1 MSILSV
7 RRTMVAAASI
17 LVLLVACGDSDEAGS
32 SGSVS
37 GDSILTF
44 IPADTPYV
52 FATTGDAP
60 DDVIDK
66 LTPQLD
72 ATLSAYHQIIR
83 AVAEN
88 AYAKA
93 RENDENVDKFEQAL
107 PFIDEL
113 ESLMSTEGFAD
124 AGIDRDSQY
133 AFYGAGL
140 LPVMRISLSDSQL
153 MEAAIKR
160 LEEKAE
166 QEMLTSTI
174 DGNSYRYAGDDEGRV
189 VVAIIEDNLVV
200 TLVPSSLP
208 EDQLKQVLGLTLPTN
223 SMAASGMLTDIRN
236 EYGYDDYMVGSID
249 FERIVATF
257 IDPQTGVN
265 AELLKLMEY
274 DETTLDEV
282 CVAEIRTMSGVM
294 PRAVMGYSELS
305 VDRIT
310 SHAVMELR
318 DDIATAVSALTA
330 PVAGLGES
338 HGGLFSFGMSMDLLA
353 LREFYSDRLD
363 ALEANPLACEF
374 FADLQAG
381 VESGRE
387 VLNQPIPPIVYGF
400 KGFLAAVDSIEG
412 MNLSAQQPPTSV
424 DMKLLVAIENAE
436 GLLAMGAMFS
446 PELASLNLASDGE
459 PVRVNLPMADAL
471 AQIIYMAMTDEAL
484 AISVGEGM
492 QDGLGDLLEAD
503 VADQPP
509 FLYAEMDAA
518 AYYEF
523 VGNSMAADIGSLGE
537 MPEVREAV
545 EAMNAASQLLMDRV
559 SIGINFTGNGIEVD
573 SDMTLK
579 D

>member
-1 MSILSV
+1 MSILSM
-7 RRTMVAAASI
+7 RRSLVAAVSFV
-17 LVLLVACGDSDEAGS
+17 VLLVACGDSDEAGS

-37 GDSILTF
+37 ADSILVYV
-44 IPADTPYV
+44 PADTPYV

-66 LTPQLD
+66 LSPQID

-88 AYAKA
+88 AYAEA
-93 RENDENVDKFEQAL
+93 RENDEDADWFEQAL

-113 ESLMSTEGFAD
+113 ESLMSIEGFAD
-124 AGIDRDSQY
+124 AGIDRDSQF

-153 MEAAIKR
+153 METAIKR

-166 QEMLTSTI
+166 QDMQTSVI
-174 DGNSYRYAGDDEGRV
+174 DGNSYRYAGNDEGRV
-189 VVAIIEDNLVV
+189 VLAIVDDHLIM
-200 TLVPSSLP
+200 TMVPSSLP
-208 EDQLKQVLGLTLPTN
+208 EDLLKQVLGLTMPVD
-223 SMAASGMLTDIRN
+223 SMATSGTLAAIRS
-236 EYGYDDYMVGSID
+236 EYGYDDYMVGAID
-249 FERIVATF
+249 VERIVATF

-265 AELLKLMEY
+265 AELLKLMDY
-274 DETTLDEV
+274 GETSLDDV
-282 CVAEIRTMSGVM
+282 CKAEIRTMSGIL

-305 VDRIT
+305 VDRI
-310 SHAVMELR
+310 SSNAVMELR
-318 DDIATAVSALTA
+318 DDIASAVSALTA
-330 PVAGLGES
+330 PVAGLGQS
-338 HGGLFSFGMSMDLLA
+338 QGGLFSFGMSMDLLA

-363 ALEANPLACEF
+363 ALQENPLNCEI

-400 KGFLAAVDSIEG
+400 KGFLAAVDSVDG
-412 MNLSAQQPPTSV
+412 MDLSAQQPPTSI
-424 DMKLLVAIENAE
+424 DMRMLVAIENAE

-446 PELASLNLASDGE
+446 PELAALNLESEGE

-471 AQIIYMAMTDEAL
+471 AQVIYLAMTDKAL

-492 QDGLGDLLEAD
+492 QDGLGDMLEANVSD
-503 VADQPP
+503 RPP
-509 FLYAEMDAA
+509 FFYAEMDAA

-523 VGNSMAADIGSLGE
+523 VGNSMASDIGELGD
-537 MPEVREAV
+537 MPEVRDAV
-545 EAMNAASQLLMDRV
+545 AAMNAASQLLMDRV
-559 SIGINFTGNGIEVD
+559 SVAINFTDDGIEVV

>member
-1 MSILSV
+1 MSILSM
-7 RRTMVAAASI
+7 RRTLVAAIST

-32 SGSVS
+32 SGSVAA
-37 GDSILTF
+37 DSILAF
-44 IPADTPYV
+44 VPADTPYV

-66 LTPQLD
+66 LRPQMD

-83 AVAEN
+83 AIAEN
-88 AYAKA
+88 AYAEA
-93 RENDENVDKFEQAL
+93 RENNEEVDWFEQAL

-124 AGIDRDSQY
+124 AGIDRDSQF

-153 MEAAIKR
+153 METAIKR

-166 QEMLTSTI
+166 QDMLTSTI

-189 VVAIIEDNLVV
+189 VVAIIDDHLIM
-200 TLVPSSLP
+200 TMVPSSLP
-208 EDQLKQVLGLTLPTN
+208 ENQLKQVLGLTKPAE
-223 SMAASGMLTDIRN
+223 SMAATGTLAAIRSQ
-236 EYGYDDYMVGSID
+236 YGYDDYMIGTVD

-265 AELLKLMEY
+265 AELLKLMDY
-274 DETTLDEV
+274 DDTTLDDV
-282 CVAEIRTMSGVM
+282 CKAEIRSMSGIM

-305 VDRIT
+305 VDRI
-310 SHAVMELR
+310 SSNAVMELR

-353 LREFYSDRLD
+353 LREFYADRLD
-363 ALEANPLACEF
+363 ALEANPLNCEI
-374 FADLQAG
+374 FAELQAG
-381 VESGRE
+381 VESGRD

-400 KGFLAAVDSIEG
+400 KGFLAAVDSVDG
-412 MNLSAQQPPTSV
+412 MDLSAQQPPTSI
-424 DMKLLVAIENAE
+424 DMQLLVAIENAE

-446 PELASLNLASDGE
+446 PELATLNLEADGE
-459 PVRVNLPMADAL
+459 PVRINLPMADAL
-471 AQIIYMAMTDEAL
+471 AQVIYLAMTDKAL

-492 QDGLGDLLEAD
+492 QDGLGEMLDAD
-503 VADQPP
+503 IAAQPP
-509 FLYAEMDAA
+509 FLYAEMDAG

-523 VGNSMAADIGSLGE
+523 VGDSMASDIGELGD
-537 MPEVREAV
+537 MPEVRDAV
-545 EAMNAASQLLMDRV
+545 AAMNAASKELMDRV
-559 SIGINFTGNGIEVD
+559 SVAINFTGDGIEVK

>member
-1 MSILSV
+1 MSILSM
-7 RRTMVAAASI
+7 RRSLVAAVSFV
-17 LVLLVACGDSDEAGS
+17 VLLVACGDSDEAGS

-37 GDSILTF
+37 ADSILVYV
-44 IPADTPYV
+44 PADTPYV

-66 LTPQLD
+66 LSPQID

-88 AYAKA
+88 AYAEA
-93 RENDENVDKFEQAL
+93 RENDEDSDWFKQAL

-113 ESLMSTEGFAD
+113 ESLMSIEGFAD
-124 AGIDRDSQY
+124 AGIDRDSQF

-153 MEAAIKR
+153 METAIKR

-166 QEMLTSTI
+166 QDMQTSTI
-174 DGNSYRYAGDDEGRV
+174 DGNSYRYAGNDEGRV
-189 VVAIIEDNLVV
+189 VLAIVDDHLIM
-200 TLVPSSLP
+200 TMVPSSLP
-208 EDQLKQVLGLTLPTN
+208 EDLLKQVLGLTMPVD
-223 SMAASGMLTDIRN
+223 SMATSGTLAAIRS
-236 EYGYDDYMVGSID
+236 EYGYDDYMVGAID
-249 FERIVATF
+249 VERIVATF

-265 AELLKLMEY
+265 AELLKLMDY
-274 DETTLDEV
+274 GETSLDDV
-282 CVAEIRTMSGVM
+282 CKAEIRTMSGIL

-305 VDRIT
+305 VDRI
-310 SHAVMELR
+310 SSNAVMELR

-330 PVAGLGES
+330 PVAGLGQS
-338 HGGLFSFGMSMDLLA
+338 QGGLFSFGMSMDLLA

-363 ALEANPLACEF
+363 ALQESPLNCEI

-400 KGFLAAVDSIEG
+400 KGFLAAVDSVDG
-412 MNLSAQQPPTSV
+412 MDLSAQQPPTSI
-424 DMKLLVAIENAE
+424 DMRMLVAIENAE

-446 PELASLNLASDGE
+446 PELASLNLESDGE

-471 AQIIYMAMTDEAL
+471 AQVIYLAMTDKAL

-492 QDGLGDLLEAD
+492 QDGLGDMLEAN

-509 FLYAEMDAA
+509 FFHAEMDAA

-523 VGNSMAADIGSLGE
+523 VGNSMASDIGELGD
-537 MPEVREAV
+537 MPEVRDAV
-545 EAMNAASQLLMDRV
+545 AAMNAASQLLMDRV
-559 SIGINFTGNGIEVD
+559 SVAINFTDDGIEVV